1 MEDVITERTPQ
12 VIAFFQT
19 MESLLTNIESMA
31 GNCRPFLNGERFM
44 TDKQLAEVLKIS
56 RRTLQDYRANG
67 ILSYYMVGG
76 KVLYKESDVLKLLED
91 NYYPSYK

>member
-44 TDKQLAEVLKIS
+44 TDKQFAEVLKIS
-56 RRTLQDYRANG
+56 RRTLQDYRTNG

>member
-1 MEDVITERTPQ
+1 MEDIISERTPQ
-12 VIAFFQT
+12 VISFFQT
-19 MESLLTNIESMA
+19 IEFLLTNIESMA
-31 GNCRPFLNGERFM
+31 ENCRPFLNGERFM
-44 TDKQLAEVLKIS
+44 TDKQLADALKIS
-56 RRTLQDYRANG
+56 RRTLQDYRTNG

>member
-19 MESLLTNIESMA
+19 MEFLLTNIESMA

-56 RRTLQDYRANG
+56 RRTLQDWRTNG
-67 ILSYYMVGG
+67 QIAYITLGG
-76 KVLYKESDVLKLLED
+76 KVLYKESEIQKMLEK
-91 NYYPSYK
+91 YHRKTWQ

>member
-56 RRTLQDYRANG
+56 RRTLQDYRTNG

>member
-31 GNCRPFLNGERFM
+31 GNCRPFLNGEQFM

-56 RRTLQDYRANG
+56 RRTLQDYRTNG

>member
-12 VIAFFQT
+12 IIAFFQT

-56 RRTLQDYRANG
+56 RRTLQDYRTNG

>member
-56 RRTLQDYRANG
+56 RRTLQDYRTNG

-76 KVLYKESDVLKLLED
+76 KVLYKESDILKLLED

>member
-1 MEDVITERTPQ
+1 MEDVISERTPQ
-12 VIAFFQT
+12 VISFFQT

-31 GNCRPFLNGERFM
+31 ENSRPFLNGERFM
-44 TDKQLAEVLKIS
+44 TDKQLADALKIS
-56 RRTLQDYRANG
+56 RRTLQDYRTNG

>member
-19 MESLLTNIESMA
+19 MEFLLTNIESMA

-44 TDKQLAEVLKIS
+44 TDKH
-56 RRTLQDYRANG
+56 
-67 ILSYYMVGG
+67 YMVGG

>member
-1 MEDVITERTPQ
+1 MEDVISERNPQ
-12 VIAFFQT
+12 MAAFFQT
-19 MESLLTNIESMA
+19 MESLLTNIEDMA

-44 TDKQLAEVLKIS
+44 TDKQLADALKIS
-56 RRTLQDYRANG
+56 RRTLQDYRTNG

>member
-1 MEDVITERTPQ
+1 MEDVISERNPQ
-12 VIAFFQT
+12 MIAFFQT
-19 MESLLTNIESMA
+19 MESLLTNMESMA

-44 TDKQLAEVLKIS
+44 TDKQLADTLKIS
-56 RRTLQDYRANG
+56 RRTLQDYRTNG

>member
-1 MEDVITERTPQ
+1 MEDVIIERTPQ

-56 RRTLQDYRANG
+56 RRTLQDYRTNG

>member
-1 MEDVITERTPQ
+1 MEDVISERNPQ
-12 VIAFFQT
+12 VLAFFQT

-44 TDKQLAEVLKIS
+44 TDKQLADALKIS
-56 RRTLQDYRANG
+56 RRTLQDYRTNG

-76 KVLYKESDVLKLLED
+76 KVLYKESDVMKLLED

>member
-19 MESLLTNIESMA
+19 MEFLLTNIESMA

-56 RRTLQDYRANG
+56 RRTLQDYRTNG

>member
-31 GNCRPFLNGERFM
+31 ENCRPFLNGERFM
-44 TDKQLAEVLKIS
+44 TDKQLADALKIS
-56 RRTLQDYRANG
+56 RRTLQDYRTNG

-76 KVLYKESDVLKLLED
+76 KILYKESDVLKLLED

>member
-44 TDKQLAEVLKIS
+44 TNKQLAEVLKIS
-56 RRTLQDYRANG
+56 RRTLQDYRTNG

>member
-56 RRTLQDYRANG
+56 RRTLQDYRTNG

-91 NYYPSYK
+91 NYYPAYK

>member
-19 MESLLTNIESMA
+19 MESMLTNIESMA

-56 RRTLQDYRANG
+56 RRTLQDYRTNG

-76 KVLYKESDVLKLLED
+76 KVLYKESDILKLLED

>member
-56 RRTLQDYRANG
+56 RRTLQDYRTNG

-76 KVLYKESDVLKLLED
+76 KILYKESDVLKLLED

>member
-1 MEDVITERTPQ
+1 MGDVILERNPQ
-12 VIAFFQT
+12 MIAFFQT

-31 GNCRPFLNGERFM
+31 GNCKPFLNGERFM

-56 RRTLQDYRANG
+56 RRTLQDYRTNG

>member
-56 RRTLQDYRANG
+56 RRTLQDYRTNG

-91 NYYPSYK
+91 NYYLSYK

>member
-31 GNCRPFLNGERFM
+31 VNCRPFLNGERFM

-56 RRTLQDYRANG
+56 RRTLQDYRTNG

>member
-44 TDKQLAEVLKIS
+44 ADKQLAEVLKIS
-56 RRTLQDYRANG
+56 RRTLQDYRTNG

>member
-1 MEDVITERTPQ
+1 
-12 VIAFFQT
+12 
-19 MESLLTNIESMA
+19 
-31 GNCRPFLNGERFM
+31 M
-44 TDKQLAEVLKIS
+44 TDKQLANALKIS
-56 RRTLQDYRANG
+56 RRTLQDYRTNG

>member
-1 MEDVITERTPQ
+1 MEDIISERTPQ
-12 VIAFFQT
+12 VISFFQT
-19 MESLLTNIESMA
+19 MEFLLTNIESMA
-31 GNCRPFLNGERFM
+31 ENCRPFLNGERFM
-44 TDKQLAEVLKIS
+44 TDKQLADALKIS
-56 RRTLQDYRANG
+56 RRTLQDYRTNG